1 MQTARA
7 SILNVPFELRANDIT
22 RHIINIDSR
31 FRDDPA
37 DPPSNFYYRLTAPV
51 KNVLRIRL
59 TSIEFPNNYLLFT
72 AGRKNV
78 TLRILYDKTNPK
90 ALVVTVPDGNYTAYE
105 MQDALNAI
113 IGPVLPWL
121 TVAFDCITGTFTFT
135 GSQYY
140 MIDTTW
146 ESICRRFDY
155 GLGYY
160 LGFTR
165 TGHKAY
171 RDASCNWIVES
182 TQCAYFAGD
191 NYVFLRVNDYACVR
205 HRTDTEEFTALAK
218 VVLREPKNNMAFDDY
233 ASQHVKEVVF
243 PAPTDLSRFQ
253 IQVLDAYG
261 NVMDL
266 CNGQISFSMEVL
278 EVKNVSLYNTI
289 RDSISLAYV

>member
-1 MQTARA
+1 
-7 SILNVPFELRANDIT
+7 VPLELRANDVT

-37 DPPSNFYYRLTAPV
+37 DPSSNFYYRLIAPV

-59 TSIEFPNNYLLFT
+59 TSIEFPNNYLQFT
-72 AGRKNV
+72 DRRKNV
-78 TLRILYDKTNPK
+78 TIRILYDKANPK
-90 ALVVTVPDGNYTAYE
+90 SLVVTVPEGNYTACE

-113 IGPVLPWL
+113 ITPVLPWL
-121 TVAFDCITGTFTFT
+121 TVAFDGIAGTFVFT

-140 MIDTTW
+140 MIDTTYMTFN
-146 ESICRRFDY
+146 RRFDY

-171 RDASCNWIVES
+171 KDASNNWIVES
-182 TQCAYFAGD
+182 NSCAYFAGD

-205 HRTDTEEFTALAK
+205 QRTDTEEFTALAK
-218 VVLREPKNNMAFDDY
+218 IVLREPKNNMAFDDY

-243 PAPTDLSRFQ
+243 PAPTDLSRFL

-266 CNGQISFSMEVL
+266 CNAQISFSMEVL
-278 EVKNVSLYNTI
+278 EVKNINLYNTI
-289 RDSISLAYV
+289 RDSISLTYV